1 MSDPKPQ
8 PQPPRRI
15 LTTPDPNSNP
25 KIPPPSSD
33 QNTHA
38 RPHAI
43 TLDLLLTVLSRTL
56 FHPFIAWILV
66 LCLRAQATP
75 YTAPAFLVA
84 TGYAIFLSALNV
96 LQSVNDRF
104 AYGKPRRVDLSEE
117 VVVITGGA
125 SGLGLLIARIYGL
138 RGVSVAVLDVKGA
151 KEVEGMMEGMDDAV
165 GYYRCDVGDRGALEE
180 TVRRVEMELGTPT
193 VLVHCAAARINGQ
206 SLRDV
211 PAEAF
216 QKTIRTNLLAAFH
229 AYQVFLPRMLSA
241 ATGGTIVTVS
251 SVLGQLCAAGL
262 ADYSASKAGLS
273 AVHRTLEAEL
283 RASGDDDKV
292 KMILVEPGQIS
303 TPLFQSVQT
312 PNRFFAPVLE
322 PVHVAQE
329 IVSAIDSGR
338 GAVIR
343 LPTFAMLVNW
353 YAVMPAG
360 LQRLA
365 RYMSGIDSAVA
376 QASLPQKNPP
386 ATSAPL
392 TGQPQQQCEPLS
404 VDKD

>member
-1 MSDPKPQ
+1 MPD
-8 PQPPRRI
+8 PQPPPRI
-15 LTTPDPNSNP
+15 LTTPKPPLRNSSQNGQLKQRRNP
-25 KIPPPSSD
+25 AS
-33 QNTHA
+33 TTL
-38 RPHAI
+38 
-43 TLDLLLTVLSRTL
+43 TLDLLLTVLSRTI
-56 FHPFIAWILV
+56 FHPFVAWIIV

-75 YTAPAFLVA
+75 YTATPFIVA
-84 TGYAIFLSALNV
+84 AGYAILLSLLSI
-96 LQSVNDRF
+96 LQSLNQQI
-104 AYGKPRRVDLSEE
+104 AYGEPRRVDLSEE
-117 VVVITGGA
+117 VVVVTGGA

-138 RGVSVAVLDVKGA
+138 RGVSVAVLDVK
-151 KEVEGMMEGMDDAV
+151 KEEELEGWGEEIV
-165 GYYRCDVGDRGALEE
+165 GVQYYRCDVGDRAALEA
-180 TVRRVEMELGTPT
+180 TVRKVEMELGTPT
-193 VLVHCAAARINGQ
+193 VLIHCAAARINGQ
-206 SLRDV
+206 SLRDL

-262 ADYSASKAGLS
+262 ADYSASKASLS
-273 AVHRTLEAEL
+273 AMHRTLEAEL
-283 RASGDDDKV
+283 RASADDDKV

-303 TPLFQSVQT
+303 TPLFQSVKT

-353 YAVMPAG
+353 YAVMPAS
-360 LQRLA
+360 LQQFA
-365 RYMSGIDSAVA
+365 RYLSGIDNAVT
-376 QASLPQKNPP
+376 QASSSQIKSSATTTPPSNQPPQ
-386 ATSAPL
+386 S
-392 TGQPQQQCEPLS
+392 EPLS
-404 VDKD
+404 VAKKC

>member
-1 MSDPKPQ
+1 MSDPNPKPQ
-8 PQPPRRI
+8 PPQPPQPQRI
-15 LTTPDPNSNP
+15 LTTPPPNP
-25 KIPPPSSD
+25 TLPPPSA
-33 QNTHA
+33 QHQPPA
-38 RPHAI
+38 QQAI

-84 TGYAIFLSALNV
+84 TGYAGLLSLLNIV
-96 LQSVNDRF
+96 RSGNDRF
-104 AYGKPRRVDLSEE
+104 AYGEPRRVDLSEE
-117 VVVITGGA
+117 VVVVTGGA

-138 RGVSVAVLDVKGA
+138 RGVSVAVLDVKREE
-151 KEVEGMMEGMDDAV
+151 EVEGLEEMEGV
-165 GYYRCDVGDRGALEE
+165 EYFRCDVGDRGALEE
-180 TVRRVEMELGTPT
+180 TARRVEVELGTPT
-193 VLVHCAAARINGQ
+193 ILVHCAAARINGQ
-206 SLRDV
+206 SLRDL

-283 RASGDDDKV
+283 RASGDDGKV

-343 LPTFAMLVNW
+343 LPTFAMLANW

-376 QASLPQKNPP
+376 QASLSQTKPS
-386 ATSAPL
+386 ATTAPL
-392 TGQPQQQCEPLS
+392 TEQPQQREPLS